1 MIAGVASVTTRT
13 STSWKRTASMSCPAL
28 AEPIQVFADM
38 TVRSRLAFGEEV
50 ARKAGAATVAATA
63 SATTT
68 GSSIRHRRSTRVATA
83 SSPRPTTTN
92 GPAVWSTTTRYAV
105 ESYQRNAPTATSTS
119 SRTPMTTSSQSRR
132 PRRPGNSCRPPR
144 EEPGA
149 SPCAARAAR
158 CASARAVPPS
168 TSCTVTSGLQHD
180 RDDHRAATDLAPD
193 PGADR
198 AADDLLEL
206 LVVADTLG
214 DGLLDGPL
222 DLRDDLLEDLVVLDE
237 PAGRDLRA
245 ARDLAGGRV
254 EHDDAG
260 DEALVAQ
267 DAAVLQECLVRAAH
281 AAAVDVDVA
290 ALDDTDDRRLAA
302 DEVDDDAVL
311 GQHDVV
317 LVDAGGDGE
326 LGVGVHVS
334 PLAVDR
340 EHVARLD
347 DVVAVEQLAGAG
359 VTGDVHLGVA
369 LVHDGGAEAHQ
380 AVDDAVDGVLVA
392 RDEAARQQHRVAG
405 ADVDAVLAVG
415 HPRQGRHRLALGAG
429 ADEDELVVAQAVDLL
444 DVDED
449 AVGHPEVAEL
459 GGDAHVAHHR
469 APDHGDLASGL
480 LGRVEHLLDAV
491 HVAAEAGD
499 DDAALGMAEDLVD
512 GGRDL
517 ELGRREAGDVGV
529 RRVGEEE
536 VDALLAQP
544 GEGTQVGEAAVERQ
558 LVHLEVAGVQQRAG
572 LGAHEDGERVGDRV
586 VDRDELEVEDAELLA
601 LALLDGHGVR
611 TDPVL
616 LELGLDERQGQG
628 RADDRDVALELEQVR
643 HGADV
648 VLVAVREDD
657 GLDVVEPVGDVGEVR
672 QDEVDS
678 GVVVLGEEHAAVD
691 DEQLALRLEHGHV
704 ASDLAQPTECDDP
717 QAVVGERWGRGQLG
731 VGVAHRCPVIRWCCR
746 AVEGSGR
753 RSWGGHPT
761 AGGAETDASASRTS
775 VVCAS
780 SAGTSGSRTAGESMS
795 PWAARP
801 ALAMIAPWVT
811 FMTALTSGTRRRC
824 TARASS
830 QRPSTTASAI

>member
-119 SRTPMTTSSQSRR
+119 SRTPMTTSSQSRQ

-149 SPCAARAAR
+149 SPCGARAAR
-158 CASARAVPPS
+158 CAPARAVPPS
-168 TSCTVTSGLQHD
+168 TSCTGTSGLQHD
-180 RDDHRAATDLAPD
+180 RDDHRAAADLAAD
-193 PGADR
+193 PGAVR

-206 LVVADTLG
+206 LVVADPLG

-222 DLRDDLLEDLVVLDE
+222 DLGDDLLEDLVVLDE

-260 DEALVAQ
+260 DETLVAQ
-267 DAAVLQECLVRAAH
+267 DPPVLEQRLVGAAH

-290 ALDDTDDRRLAA
+290 ALDDTGHLGDPV

-311 GQHDVV
+311 GEHDVV

-326 LGVGVHVS
+326 LGVGIHVP
-334 PLAVDR
+334 PLAVHGKD
-340 EHVARLD
+340 VARLD
-347 DVVAVEQLAGAG
+347 DVVAVEQLARAG
-359 VTGDVHLGVA
+359 VARDVHLGIA
-369 LVHDGGAEAHQ
+369 LVHDVGAEAHE

-392 RDEAARQQHRVAG
+392 GDEAAREQHRVAG
-405 ADVDAVLAVG
+405 ADVDAVLAVR
-415 HPRQGRHRLALGAG
+415 HPREGGHRLTLGAG
-429 ADEDELVVAQAVDLL
+429 ADEDELVVTQAVDPL

-449 AVGHPEVAEL
+449 AVGHLEVAEL

-469 APDHGDLASGL
+469 PADHGDLASGRL
-480 LGRVEHLLDAV
+480 RGVEHLLHAV

-499 DDAALGMAEDLVD
+499 DDPSLGVPEDLVD
-512 GGRDL
+512 GRCDL

-536 VDALLAQP
+536 VDALLAEA

-558 LVHLEVAGVQQRAG
+558 LVHLEVAGVQQGAG
-572 LGAHEDGERVGDRV
+572 VGAH
-586 VDRDELEVEDAELLA
+586 
-601 LALLDGHGVR
+601 
-611 TDPVL
+611 
-616 LELGLDERQGQG
+616 
-628 RADDRDVALELEQVR
+628 
-643 HGADV
+643 
-648 VLVAVREDD
+648 
-657 GLDVVEPVGDVGEVR
+657 
-672 QDEVDS
+672 
-678 GVVVLGEEHAAVD
+678 
-691 DEQLALRLEHGHV
+691 
-704 ASDLAQPTECDDP
+704 
-717 QAVVGERWGRGQLG
+717 
-731 VGVAHRCPVIRWCCR
+731 
-746 AVEGSGR
+746 
-753 RSWGGHPT
+753 
-761 AGGAETDASASRTS
+761 
-775 VVCAS
+775 
-780 SAGTSGSRTAGESMS
+780 
-795 PWAARP
+795 
-801 ALAMIAPWVT
+801 
-811 FMTALTSGTRRRC
+811 
-824 TARASS
+824 
-830 QRPSTTASAI
+830 

>member
-28 AEPIQVFADM
+28 AEPIHVFADM

-180 RDDHRAATDLAPD
+180 RDDHRAAADLAPD

-206 LVVADTLG
+206 LVVADPLG

-222 DLRDDLLEDLVVLDE
+222 DLGDDLLEDLVVLDE

-260 DEALVAQ
+260 DETLVAQ
-267 DAAVLQECLVRAAH
+267 DPPVLEQPLVGAPHRAAVAEA
-281 AAAVDVDVA
+281 VA
-290 ALDDTDDRRLAA
+290 ALDETDDRRLTT

-311 GQHDVV
+311 GKHDVV
-317 LVDAGGDGE
+317 LVDPGGDGD
-326 LGVGVHVS
+326 LGVGVHVP

-359 VTGDVHLGVA
+359 VAGDVHLGVA
-369 LVHDGGAEAHQ
+369 LVHDRGAEAHQ
-380 AVDDAVDGVLVA
+380 AVDDPVDGVLVA
-392 RDEAARQQHRVAG
+392 RDEAAREQHRVTG
-405 ADVDAVLAVG
+405 ADVDAVLAVR
-415 HPRQGRHRLALGAG
+415 HPREGRHRLTLGAG

-449 AVGHPEVAEL
+449 AVRHPEVAEL
-459 GGDAHVAHHR
+459 GRDAHVAHHR
-469 APDHGDLASGL
+469 AADHGHLAARL

-499 DDAALGMAEDLVD
+499 DDASLGMAEDLVD

-517 ELGRREAGDVGV
+517 ELGRRETGDVGV
-529 RRVGEEE
+529 GRVGEEE
-536 VDALLAQP
+536 VDALLPEP
-544 GEGTQVGEAAVERQ
+544 GEGAQVGQATVQGQ

-586 VDRDELEVEDAELLA
+586 VDGDELEVEDAELLA
-601 LALLDGHGVR
+601 LPLLDGHGVR
-611 TDPVL
+611 PDAVL
-616 LELGLDERQGQG
+616 LELGLHEREGQRG
-628 RADDRDVALELEQVR
+628 ADDRDVALELEQVGHR
-643 HGADV
+643 ADV

-657 GLDVVEPVGDVGEVR
+657 RHDVVEPVGDVAEVR
-672 QDEVDS
+672 EDQVDS
-678 GVVVLGEEHAAVD
+678 RVVVLGEEDAAVD
-691 DEQLALRLEHGHV
+691 DEQLAPGLEHGHV
-704 ASDLAQPTECDDP
+704 AADLAEPTERHDP
-717 QAVVGERWGRGQLG
+717 QAVVGEGGGRGQLW
-731 VGVAHRCPVIRWCCR
+731 VRVAHRCPVIRWCCL
-746 AVEGSGR
+746 AFEGSGQ
-753 RSWGGHPT
+753 RSCGGHP
-761 AGGAETDASASRTS
+761 AAESAVRRSD
-775 VVCAS
+775 VCAS
-780 SAGTSGSRTAGESMS
+780 SASTSGRRTVGDSMT
-795 PWAARP
+795 PWRTRP

-811 FMTALTSGTRRRC
+811 FMTASTSGASRRW

-830 QRPSTTASAI
+830 QRPSRTASAISR

>member
-28 AEPIQVFADM
+28 AEPIHVFADM

-168 TSCTVTSGLQHD
+168 TFCTVTSGLQHD
-180 RDDHRAATDLAPD
+180 RDDHRAAADLAPD

-206 LVVADTLG
+206 LVVADPLG
-214 DGLLDGPL
+214 DG
-222 DLRDDLLEDLVVLDE
+222 LLEDLVVLDE

-267 DAAVLQECLVRAAH
+267 DAAVLQQRLVRAAH

-290 ALDDTDDRRLAA
+290 ALDDTDDRRLTT

-311 GQHDVV
+311 GKHDVV
-317 LVDAGGDGE
+317 LVDAGGDGD
-326 LGVGVHVS
+326 LGVGVHVP

-359 VTGDVHLGVA
+359 VAGDVHLGVA
-369 LVHDGGAEAHQ
+369 LVHDRGAEAHQ
-380 AVDDAVDGVLVA
+380 AVDDPVDGVLVA
-392 RDEAARQQHRVAG
+392 RDEAAREQHRVTG

-415 HPRQGRHRLALGAG
+415 HPRQGCHRLALRAG

-449 AVGHPEVAEL
+449 AVRHPEVAEL

-469 APDHGDLASGL
+469 AADHGHLAARL

-499 DDAALGMAEDLVD
+499 DDASLGMAEDLVD

-517 ELGRREAGDVGV
+517 ELGRRETGDVGV
-529 RRVGEEE
+529 GRVGEEE
-536 VDALLAQP
+536 VDALLPEP
-544 GEGTQVGEAAVERQ
+544 GEGAQVGQATVQGQ

-586 VDRDELEVEDAELLA
+586 VDGDELEVEDAELLA
-601 LALLDGHGVR
+601 LSLLHGHGVGPD
-611 TDPVL
+611 TVL
-616 LELGLDERQGQG
+616 LELGLDEGEGQRG
-628 RADDRDVALELEQVR
+628 ADDRDVALELEQVGHR
-643 HGADV
+643 ADV

-657 GLDVVEPVGDVGEVR
+657 GHDVVEPVGDVAEVR
-672 QDEVDS
+672 EDEVDT

-691 DEQLALRLEHGHV
+691 DEELPLRLEHGHV

-761 AGGAETDASASRTS
+761 AGGAETAASASRTS

-795 PWAARP
+795 PWAVRP

-824 TARASS
+824 TVRASF
-830 QRPSTTASAI
+830 QRPSTTASAISR